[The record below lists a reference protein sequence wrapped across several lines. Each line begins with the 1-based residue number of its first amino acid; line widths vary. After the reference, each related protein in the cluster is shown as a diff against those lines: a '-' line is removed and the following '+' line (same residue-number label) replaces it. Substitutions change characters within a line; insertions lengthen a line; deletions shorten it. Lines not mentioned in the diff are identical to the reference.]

1 MFSKMFSRFTRKR
14 TPTKSKTSTQKSPT
28 HVVHVEKPVPTLPEA
43 VNKAHETIAN
53 LEEEKVRI
61 KNNLSAH
68 EVILN
73 RAQAEFDNANDRN
86 REQKRTTLNIAVK
99 TKKMLTNNLHHI
111 NVQISKFEK
120 MVETMDSMAQ
130 HSINV
135 DALKSRA
142 GKRKLRNKTKGGM
155 FSMFRKNSTGTKRRG
170 MFSMFRKNSTGTK
183 KRGIFSMFSR
193 TKTPS
198 TRMSTNTLTPEEE
211 AYVDREIAK
220 LEEEEKQQQEL
231 ERLQQY
237 LKNQQQEQEQQ
248 QKDLKILQKDAERQQ
263 QQILAAMTSRA
274 PDFGTNDQLLEELNE
289 LELNNLELNNL
300 AGTRK
305 KRKLKKHK
313 KKH

>member
-14 TPTKSKTSTQKSPT
+14 TPTKSKTSTQKSPMR
-28 HVVHVEKPVPTLPEA
+28 VVHVEEPVPTLQEA
-43 VNKAHETIAN
+43 LNKTHETIAN
-53 LEEEKVRI
+53 LKEEKV
-61 KNNLSAH
+61 KFENKLSAH

-99 TKKMLTNNLHHI
+99 TKKMLTNNLNHI
-111 NVQISKFEK
+111 NVQISKFETSVK
-120 MVETMDSMAQ
+120 TMDSMVQ

-135 DALKSRA
+135 DALNSRA

-274 PDFGTNDQLLEELNE
+274 PDFGTDDKLLKE
-289 LELNNLELNNL
+289 LENLNL

>member
-14 TPTKSKTSTQKSPT
+14 TPTKSKTSTQKSPMR
-28 HVVHVEKPVPTLPEA
+28 VVHVEEPVPTLPEA
-43 VNKAHETIAN
+43 LNKTHETIAN
-53 LEEEKVRI
+53 LKEEKV
-61 KNNLSAH
+61 KYENKLSAH

-86 REQKRTTLNIAVK
+86 REQKRTTLNIVVK

-111 NVQISKFEK
+111 NVQISNFETS
-120 MVETMDSMAQ
+120 VETMDSMVQ

-135 DALKSRA
+135 DALNSRA

-155 FSMFRKNSTGTKRRG
+155 FK
-170 MFSMFRKNSTGTK
+170 MFRKNSTGTK
-183 KRGIFSMFSR
+183 KRGMFSMFSR

-198 TRMSTNTLTPEEE
+198 TRMPTNTLTPKE
-211 AYVDREIAK
+211 AHVDRVIAEPEK
-220 LEEEEKQQQEL
+220 EEKQQRDL

-237 LKNQQQEQEQQ
+237 LKNQQQHFERE
-248 QKDLKILQKDAERQQ
+248 QKDVERQQKDAEKQH
-263 QQILAAMTSRA
+263 QQILAAMNSRA
-274 PDFGTNDQLLEELNE
+274 PKFGTDAELLE
-289 LELNNLELNNL
+289 ELNNLELNNL

>member
-1 MFSKMFSRFTRKR
+1 MFSRFTRKR
-14 TPTKSKTSTQKSPT
+14 TPKKSKTLTQESPMR
-28 HVVHVEKPVPTLPEA
+28 VVHVEEPVLTLPEA
-43 VNKAHETIAN
+43 LNKTHETIAN
-53 LEEEKVRI
+53 LKEEKVRI

-86 REQKRTTLNIAVK
+86 REQKRTTLNIVVK
-99 TKKMLTNNLHHI
+99 TKKMLTNNLNHI

-120 MVETMDSMAQ
+120 SVETMDSMAQ
-130 HSINV
+130 HSIKV

-142 GKRKLRNKTKGGM
+142 GKRKLRNKTTGGMFKMFRKNSTGTKKRGM

-170 MFSMFRKNSTGTK
+170 MFSMF
-183 KRGIFSMFSR
+183 SR

-198 TRMSTNTLTPEEE
+198 TRMSSKTLTPDKE
-211 AYVDREIAK
+211 ADVDVAREIAK
-220 LEEEEKQQQEL
+220 LEEEKKQQQYL
-231 ERLQQY
+231 ERLQQD
-237 LKNQQQEQEQQ
+237 LKNQRQALERAQQ
-248 QKDLKILQKDAERQQ
+248 DLKILQKDAERQQ
-263 QQILAAMTSRA
+263 QEMLAAMNSRA
-274 PDFGTNDQLLEELNE
+274 PNFGTDEQLLEELNE
-289 LELNNLELNNL
+289 LELNELELNNL

>member
-14 TPTKSKTSTQKSPT
+14 TPTKSKTLTQKSPMR
-28 HVVHVEKPVPTLPEA
+28 VVHVEEPEPTLPEA
-43 VNKAHETIAN
+43 LNKAHETIAN
-53 LEEEKVRI
+53 LKEEKV
-61 KNNLSAH
+61 KYENKLSAH

-99 TKKMLTNNLHHI
+99 TKKLLTNNLNHI

-120 MVETMDSMAQ
+120 SVETMDSMAQ
-130 HSINV
+130 HSIKV

-155 FSMFRKNSTGTKRRG
+155 FSMFRKNSTGTK
-170 MFSMFRKNSTGTK
+170 

-198 TRMSTNTLTPEEE
+198 TRMSSKTLTPEEE
-211 AYVDREIAK
+211 AEVDREIAI
-220 LEEEEKQQQEL
+220 LEPKEEEKQQQAL
-231 ERLQQY
+231 ERLQQE
-237 LKNQQQEQEQQ
+237 LKKQQQRLERE
-248 QKDLKILQKDAERQQ
+248 QKDVERQQKDAERQYREM
-263 QQILAAMTSRA
+263 LSAMTSRA
-274 PDFGTNDQLLEELNE
+274 PDFGTDAELFE
-289 LELNNLELNNL
+289 ELNNLELNNL

-305 KRKLKKHK
+305 KRKNKKHK

>member
-14 TPTKSKTSTQKSPT
+14 TPTQKSPMR
-28 HVVHVEKPVPTLPEA
+28 VVHVEEPVPTLPEA
-43 VNKAHETIAN
+43 LNKTHETIAN
-53 LEEEKVRI
+53 LKEEKV
-61 KNNLSAH
+61 KYENKLSAH

-99 TKKMLTNNLHHI
+99 TKKMLTNNLKHI
-111 NVQISKFEK
+111 NVQISNFET

-130 HSINV
+130 HLKNV
-135 DALKSRA
+135 EDEALKSRA
-142 GKRKLRNKTKGGM
+142 GKRKLHNKTKG
-155 FSMFRKNSTGTKRRG
+155 G

-198 TRMSTNTLTPEEE
+198 TRMSSKTLTPEEE
-211 AYVDREIAK
+211 ADVDREIAE
-220 LEEEEKQQQEL
+220 LEEEEK
-231 ERLQQY
+231 LQQY
-237 LKNQQQEQEQQ
+237 LKRLQQDLKNQQLDLERK

-263 QQILAAMTSRA
+263 QQMIAAMTSRA
-274 PDFGTNDQLLEELNE
+274 PDFGTDDQLLEELENLK
-289 LELNNLELNNL
+289 LENL

-305 KRKLKKHK
+305 KRKNKKHK